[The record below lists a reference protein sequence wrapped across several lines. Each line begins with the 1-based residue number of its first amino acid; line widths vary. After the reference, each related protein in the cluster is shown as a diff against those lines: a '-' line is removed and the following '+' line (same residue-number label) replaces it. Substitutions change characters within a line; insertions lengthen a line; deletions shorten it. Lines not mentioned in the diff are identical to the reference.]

1 MELSGLIGIEE
12 EKMKSAA
19 ENAINYFEILVDTAG
34 NWDTFIPKYVQVTM
48 HFICQFFPVPVS
60 NFSVSFRDAY
70 ITARIQR

>member
-19 ENAINYFEILVDTAG
+19 ENATNYFEILVDTPG

-48 HFICQFFPVPVS
+48 HLICPIFPE
-60 NFSVSFRDAY
+60 
-70 ITARIQR
+70 